1 MTACFD
7 KRDLRFVFGR
17 RLPRRVTPDAR
28 VSCALLLFRRRK
40 SAACRQNIGCL
51 RRIGRIS
58 EPVLAS
64 NLLSWQQQRRKQM
77 IRSAV
82 GTMAFAVIADTA
94 SFEAVVGS
102 FQLETFDGMAKQ

>member
-64 NLLSWQQQRRKQM
+64 NLLSWQQRRKQM

-82 GTMAFAVIADTA
+82 GNMALAVIAGA
-94 SFEAVVGS
+94 GSFEAVVGS
-102 FQLETFDGMAKQ
+102 FQLETFDGLAKQ